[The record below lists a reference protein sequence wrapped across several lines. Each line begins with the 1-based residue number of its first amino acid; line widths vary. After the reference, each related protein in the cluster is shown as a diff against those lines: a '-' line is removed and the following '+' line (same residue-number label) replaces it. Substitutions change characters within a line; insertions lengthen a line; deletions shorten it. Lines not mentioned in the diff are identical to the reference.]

1 MCGILGIVS
10 LNNQLEINRNL
21 FSDCLE
27 LMNHRGP
34 DHSGIFANNK
44 TILGH
49 KRLSIIDLTKKGVQP
64 MISSDKSAVLIY
76 NGEIYNFKE
85 LKKFLINKGFKFN
98 NKTDSEVLL
107 NGLIYEGINFLKRC
121 NGMFAFAFYNKKKNE
136 FLLARDRLGI
146 KPFFYSNYKKQFIF
160 SSNIKSIYKYNNG
173 NYDINSESV
182 SAFFSFRQPI
192 NNQTFYKNIESLEP
206 GNYIQIKNNKIV
218 IKEYWSNKKFFL
230 ENKVDKGEKYYLEEI
245 RELLNS
251 SVNYRLISDVKVA
264 SLLSGGLD
272 SSLITTIMQQ
282 KIGKN
287 LLAFSIGYNQK
298 NYNEFEY
305 SSLVAKK
312 LDIDHRII
320 NSNSEEYFDDLDE
333 LINLRGQPLT
343 IPNEVSQYRLCKE
356 IKKEATVV
364 LSGSGAD
371 ELFCGYGRIFSS
383 TEDYRKLLNLNILN
397 VKDKKIFLRNV
408 KLRYG
413 KVKFKDYLDH
423 FLDLYKYTKDDTK
436 KKILSKNFNHQ
447 KIENSIRR
455 YFKDLCNKSELK
467 SYLDKMQYIFQKFH
481 LKGILER
488 EDNSSMA
495 SSIELRVPFLDHRL
509 VEFAATIPNRLKIYN
524 MTKKAFM
531 TSDMSSEVHDVTKYI
546 LRKSY
551 EKYIPKKIY
560 HRKKIGFPV
569 PLHLWI
575 KQKKIKERIFD
586 TLLSSNAKSKD
597 YLNKKYLNFLLKD
610 KNLNFKESSKTYQN
624 SNANKLW
631 ICYNLEK
638 FFSLKF

>member
-10 LNNQLEINRNL
+10 LNNKLKVDKNQ
-21 FSDCLE
+21 FSNCLE

-34 DHSGIFANNK
+34 DHSEIFENSK

-49 KRLSIIDLTKKGVQP
+49 KRLSIIDLSKKGSQP
-64 MISSDKSAVLIY
+64 MFSSDKSSVIIY

-85 LKKFLINKGFKFN
+85 LKKFLIAKGFKFN
-98 NKTDSEVLL
+98 SKTDTEVLL
-107 NGLIYEGINFLKRC
+107 NGLIYEGIDFLKKC

-146 KPFFYSNYKKQFIF
+146 KPFFFSKNKNQFIF
-160 SSNIKSIYKYNNG
+160 SSNIKSIFQYNNE
-173 NYDINSESV
+173 NYKIDLESV
-182 SAFFSFRQPI
+182 SAFFSFRQPLG
-192 NNQTFYKNIESLEP
+192 NKTFYKGIKSLDP
-206 GNYIQIKNNKIV
+206 GNYIQIKNNQIV
-218 IKEYWSNKKFFL
+218 IKEYWNQKNFFL
-230 ENKVDKGEKYYLEEI
+230 ENKIDRGEKYYLEKIE
-245 RELLNS
+245 ELLKS

-282 KIGKN
+282 IIGQN
-287 LLAFSIGYNQK
+287 LLAFSIGYDQK

-305 SSLVAKK
+305 SRLVAKK
-312 LDIDHRII
+312 LNIDHRII
-320 NSNSEEYFDDLDE
+320 HSNAEEYFDDLDE
-333 LINLRGQPLT
+333 LISLRGQPLT

-383 TEDYRKLLNLNILN
+383 ADDYNKLSNLKFLDTKNKNIFLKN
-397 VKDKKIFLRNV
+397 VKR
-408 KLRYG
+408 RYG
-413 KVKFKDYLDH
+413 KVRFKDNLDH
-423 FLDLYKYTKDDTK
+423 FLNLYKYTKDDLK
-436 KKILSKNFNHQ
+436 KKILSDNFDHY
-447 KIENSIRR
+447 KIEKSIKR
-455 YFKDLCNKSELK
+455 YFRDLSNKSELTN
-467 SYLDKMQYIFQKFH
+467 YLDKMQYIFQKYH

-509 VEFAATIPNRLKIYN
+509 VEFAATVPNRLKILN
-524 MTKKAFM
+524 ITKKISM
-531 TSDMSSEVHDVTKYI
+531 TSDMSSEVHDITKYI

-551 EKYIPKKIY
+551 ERHIPKKIY

-569 PLHLWI
+569 PLHSWM
-575 KQKKIKERIFD
+575 KQKKIKDRIYD
-586 TLLSSNAKSKD
+586 TLLSTNAKSRE
-597 YLNKKYLNFLLKD
+597 YFNKKYLNFLLNN
-610 KNLNFKESSKTYQN
+610 KNLNFKGSSKIYQN

>member
-10 LNNQLEINRNL
+10 LKKQLEVNKNL
-21 FSDCLE
+21 FSNCLE

-34 DHSGIFANNK
+34 DHSGIFINNK

-49 KRLSIIDLTKKGVQP
+49 KRLSIIDLSKKGSQP
-64 MISSDKSAVLIY
+64 MFSSDKSAILIY

-85 LKKFLINKGFKFN
+85 LRKFLTIKGFKFKS
-98 NKTDSEVLL
+98 KTDTEVLL
-107 NGLIYEGINFLKRC
+107 NGLIYEGIEFLKKC

-136 FLLARDRLGI
+136 FLFARDRLGI
-146 KPFFYSNYKKQFIF
+146 KPFFFSKNKNQFIF
-160 SSNIKSIYKYNNG
+160 SSNIKSIYKYNNRDH
-173 NYDINSESV
+173 DINPVSV
-182 SAFFSFRQPI
+182 SAFFSFRQPLG
-192 NNQTFYKNIESLEP
+192 NQTFYKNINSLDP
-206 GNYIQIKNNKIV
+206 GNYIQIKNNKIT
-218 IKEYWSNKKFFL
+218 IKEYWSQKKFFL
-230 ENKVDKGEKYYLEEI
+230 ENKIDRGEKYYLENI
-245 RELLNS
+245 KELLNS

-272 SSLITTIMQQ
+272 SSLITTIMKQ

-287 LLAFSIGYNQK
+287 SLAFSIGYDQP

-312 LDIDHRII
+312 LNIEHRMIK
-320 NSNSEEYFDDLDE
+320 SSAEEYFDDLDE

-343 IPNEVSQYRLCKE
+343 IPNEASQYRLCKE

-383 TEDYRKLLNLNILN
+383 NEDFKKLSNLNTLTF
-397 VKDKKIFLRNV
+397 KDKSIFLKNV

-413 KVKFKDYLDH
+413 KTKFKDNIDH
-423 FLDLYKYTKDDTK
+423 FLNLYKYTNDHLK
-436 KKILSKNFNHQ
+436 KKILSKNINHQ
-447 KIENSIRR
+447 KIEKSIRR
-455 YFKDLCNKSELK
+455 YFQDLCNESESK
-467 SYLDKMQYIFQKFH
+467 NYLDKMQFIFQKYH

-509 VEFAATIPNRLKIYN
+509 VEFAATIPNNLKILDT
-524 MTKKAFM
+524 TKKAFM
-531 TSDMSSEVHDVTKYI
+531 TSDMSSEIHDVTKYI

-551 EKYIPKKIY
+551 EKCIPKKIY
-560 HRKKIGFPV
+560 NRKKIGFPV
-569 PLHLWI
+569 PLHTWM
-575 KQKKIKERIFD
+575 KQKKVKDRIFD
-586 TLLSSNAKSKD
+586 TLLSSNIKSKD
-597 YLNKKYLNFLLKD
+597 YFDKKYLNFLLNN

-631 ICYNLEK
+631 MCYNLEK
-638 FFSLKF
+638 FFSIKN